1 MYIQLTSNDN
11 HTLNAY
17 VTGPENAQYGL
28 VVAQEIFGVNSHIRQ
43 VADYFASQGY
53 RVICPALFDR
63 AQADVEL
70 GYATADIQTGLAL
83 RDQIP
88 IAKTL
93 LDLDAAA
100 QALQAQSSIG
110 IVGYCWGGTLAWL
123 AASRSNAFTAASCWY
138 GGSIVKTKD
147 EIPSIPVQM
156 HFGSLDAA
164 IPPHDVAAIQDAQ
177 PSVEIH
183 NYPGADHGFGC
194 NQRSSF
200 NEQAWTLANERTLQF
215 FAQHLA

>member
-1 MYIQLTSNDN
+1 MYIQLTARDQ
-11 HTLNAY
+11 HKLKAY

-28 VVAQEIFGVNSHIRQ
+28 VIAQEIFGINSHIRD
-43 VADYFASQGY
+43 VADFFASQGY

-63 AQADVEL
+63 AQTDVEL
-70 GYATADIQTGLAL
+70 GYTATDIQTGLAL

-88 IAKTL
+88 TAKTL

-100 QALQAQSSIG
+100 QVLQAQSAVG
-110 IVGYCWGGTLAWL
+110 IVGYCWGGTLAWM
-123 AASRSNAFTAASCWY
+123 AANHSSAFTAASCWY

-147 EIPSIPVQM
+147 DIPSIPVQM
-156 HFGSLDAA
+156 HFGLLDQS
-164 IPPHDVAAIQDAQ
+164 IPPNDVAAIQEAQ

-183 NYPGADHGFGC
+183 TYPEADHGFGC
-194 NQRSSF
+194 NQRGSF
-200 NEQAWTLANERTLQF
+200 NEPAWALANERTLHF

>member
-1 MYIQLTSNDN
+1 MYIQLTTSDN

-17 VTGPENAQYGL
+17 VTGPEDAEHGL
-28 VVAQEIFGVNSHIRQ
+28 VVAQEIFGINSHIRD
-43 VADYFASQGY
+43 VADYFAGQGY

-70 GYATADIQTGLAL
+70 GYTAADIQTGLAL

-88 IAKTL
+88 TVQTL

-100 QALQAQSSIG
+100 HALQAQKTIG

-138 GGSIVKTKD
+138 GGSIIKTKD

-156 HFGSLDAA
+156 HFGLLDKS
-164 IPPHDVAAIQDAQ
+164 IPPNDVAAIQDAQ

-183 NYPGADHGFGC
+183 TYPAADHGFGC
-194 NQRSSF
+194 NQRGSF
-200 NEQAWTLANERTLQF
+200 NEPAWELANERTLHF